1 MAVKDLLV
9 LQGTPKQTPAWLRNA
24 CGHLLSKR
32 LAQSDGVQAVILGVL
47 EGTTGGGI
55 EDDAVFD
62 WQKCDGVARV
72 ISRCPRHCSADHYY
86 QSICP
91 QVLSLLHSSDGPA
104 ARCMHHVA
112 VRVVVTLAREH
123 PGLAKHLLLDPLVEP
138 LVRCLENNDSAQRA
152 ERRSGLEKEVKLKGR
167 SLSASKRGALQKE
180 KVVKTERRAVG
191 REDCGETERRC
202 VAIDCIEL
210 AMCVSSRL

>member
-1 MAVKDLLV
+1 AKPTRACDRSKNTHI
-9 LQGTPKQTPAWLRNA
+9 QHKAFTKTPAWLRNA

-138 LVRCLENNDSAQRA
+138 LVRCLENN
-152 ERRSGLEKEVKLKGR
+152 GLILFLIVFVLFK
-167 SLSASKRGALQKE
+167 
-180 KVVKTERRAVG
+180 
-191 REDCGETERRC
+191 
-202 VAIDCIEL
+202 IN
-210 AMCVSSRL
+210 